1 MREESVSSS
10 RSRILDWLEERAGAR
25 SLVRSQLTEYLIPAL
40 VNRWYSLGF
49 VLLIFVAIQ
58 FGTGILLLVK
68 YVGDAMHAFE
78 SVQWISNEV
87 PYGWLIRLVHA
98 HGSNAMVILLLVHM
112 LTVVVLGA
120 YKRPRELHW
129 VTGCLLL
136 FVTLGL
142 CFTGYILPWSQL
154 SYWATTIGMNIVGA
168 VPLVGPTVQ
177 EYFQGGDVVGPYT
190 LGRAVAF
197 HVALLPMALGA
208 LVGLHLY
215 LVRFAGISTPPLRR
229 ARSRGE
235 ERTLE
240 QLKSERR
247 RFFPDFL
254 IEDLAVALGV
264 LALFCAVLFFAPHL
278 YFPPEAFEKA
288 DPAVTPTHVKPEWY
302 FLASY
307 AVLRLIPSKTL
318 GIAIQ
323 GVAVMLLVA
332 LPFLDRGERRHILE
346 RPFFLAGVCIV
357 VAGLVLLTFLGARA

>member
-1 MREESVSSS
+1 MREGSVSNS
-10 RSRILDWLEERAGAR
+10 RSRILDWLEERAGVR

-40 VNRWYSLGF
+40 TNRWYSLGF
-49 VLLIFVAIQ
+49 VLLLFVAIQ
-58 FGTGILLLVK
+58 FGSGILLLVK

-87 PYGWLIRLVHA
+87 PYGWFIRLLHA
-98 HGSNAMVILLLVHM
+98 HGANAMVILLLVHM

-129 VTGCLLL
+129 LTGCMLL

-154 SYWATTIGMNIVGA
+154 SYWATTIGMNILGA

-177 EYFQGGDVVGPYT
+177 EYFQGGDIVGPYT

-215 LVRFAGISTPPLRR
+215 LVRFSGISMPPLRR

-235 ERTLE
+235 ARTNE
-240 QLKSERR
+240 QLQRERR

-264 LALFCAVLFFAPHL
+264 LALFSAVLFFAPHF
-278 YFPPEAFEKA
+278 YFTPEAFEKA
-288 DPAVTPTHVKPEWY
+288 DPAVTPSHVKPEWY

-307 AVLRLIPSKTL
+307 QVLRMVPDKTL

-323 GVAVMLLVA
+323 GAAIALFVA
-332 LPFLDRGERRHILE
+332 LPFLDRGEKRHILE
-346 RPFFLAGVCIV
+346 RPLFLTGVCIV
-357 VAGLVLLTFLGARA
+357 VGSLIVLSFLGARA

>member
-1 MREESVSSS
+1 VSSS
-10 RSRILDWLEERAGAR
+10 RSRIVDWLDERTGAR
-25 SLVRSQLTEYLIPAL
+25 DIVRSQLTGYLIPGL

-49 VLLIFVAIQ
+49 VLLLFVAIQ
-58 FGTGILLLVK
+58 FGSGILLLAK
-68 YVGDAMHAFE
+68 YVGDPMHAFE

-87 PYGWLIRLVHA
+87 PYGWFIRLVHA
-98 HGSNAMVILLLVHM
+98 HGANAMVILLLMHM
-112 LTVVVLGA
+112 LTVVVFSA

-129 VTGCLLL
+129 ITGCLLL

-177 EYFQGGDVVGPYT
+177 EYFQGGDIVGPYT

-208 LVGLHLY
+208 IVALHLY
-215 LVRFAGISTPPLRR
+215 LVRFSGISMPPLRR
-229 ARSRGE
+229 PRDRGAAHAN
-235 ERTLE
+235 E
-240 QLKSERR
+240 QLRQETK

-254 IEDLAVALGV
+254 LEDLAVALGV
-264 LALFCAVLFFAPHL
+264 LAVFCAVLFFAPHL
-278 YFPPEAFEKA
+278 YFTPDAFEKA
-288 DPAVTPTHVKPEWY
+288 DPTVTPSHVKPEWY

-307 AVLRLIPSKTL
+307 QVLRMIPDKTI

-323 GVAVMLLVA
+323 GIAIALLVA
-332 LPFLDRGERRHILE
+332 LPFIDRSEKRHILE
-346 RPFFLAGVCIV
+346 RPVFLAGVCIV
-357 VAGLVLLTFLGARA
+357 VLSLIVLTFLGARA

>member
-1 MREESVSSS
+1 VSSS
-10 RSRILDWLEERAGAR
+10 RSRILDWLDQRTGVR
-25 SLVRSQLTEYLIPAL
+25 NLVRSQLTGYLIPAL
-40 VNRWYSLGF
+40 TNRWYSLGF
-49 VLLIFVAIQ
+49 VLLLFVAIQ

-98 HGSNAMVILLLVHM
+98 HGSNAMVILLLAHM
-112 LTVVVLGA
+112 LTVVVFSA

-197 HVALLPMALGA
+197 HVALLPMALSA

-215 LVRFAGISTPPLRR
+215 LVRFSGISMPPLRR
-229 ARSRGE
+229 PRDGTEANQR
-235 ERTLE
+235 LE
-240 QLKSERR
+240 KQTR

-254 IEDLAVALGV
+254 LEDLAVALGV
-264 LALFCAVLFFAPHL
+264 LTVFCAVLFFAPHI

-307 AVLRLIPSKTL
+307 QVLRLIPNKAL
-318 GIAIQ
+318 GIAVQ
-323 GVAVMLLVA
+323 GAAIALLVA
-332 LPFLDRGERRHILE
+332 LPFIDRSEKRHIFE
-346 RPFFLAGVCIV
+346 RPFFLLGVCIV
-357 VAGLVLLTFLGARA
+357 VGGLIALTFLGARA